1 MNDERMQI
9 LTRVETGEISAE
21 EAVRQLNALGQA
33 PTDAVE
39 PDTFQP
45 EPETAAAEAW
55 AAGADAFICKGE
67 PAGKLL
73 TTLMTVATGDGQ
85 APVAQRSI

>member
-21 EAVRQLNALGQA
+21 EEVRQLNALGQA

-73 TTLMTVATGDGQ
+73 TTLITVATGNG
-85 APVAQRSI
+85 QRSI

>member
-55 AAGADAFICKGE
+55 AAGADAFICKGD
-67 PAGKLL
+67 PAEKLL
-73 TTLMTVATGDGQ
+73 TTLITVATGNG
-85 APVAQRSI
+85 QRSI

>member
-45 EPETAAAEAW
+45 EPETAAA
-55 AAGADAFICKGE
+55 
-67 PAGKLL
+67 
-73 TTLMTVATGDGQ
+73 
-85 APVAQRSI
+85 

>member
-67 PAGKLL
+67 PVGKLL
-73 TTLMTVATGDGQ
+73 TTLITVATDNG
-85 APVAQRSI
+85 QRSI